1 MEKEGDDGNKN
12 FLGLPTK
19 FDIDEYRIMERF
31 CLSIQDEKT
40 SEALYIAIKGSGAF
54 RRFKDSIHR
63 LAVADDWYKYRDK
76 ALKGIAVGWC
86 EENDIAYVDDLKD
99 RYREAYS

>member
-1 MEKEGDDGNKN
+1 VEKEGDDDNKN

-54 RRFKDSIHR
+54 R
-63 LAVADDWYKYRDK
+63 VALPVASTDTIG
-76 ALKGIAVGWC
+76 LGQ
-86 EENDIAYVDDLKD
+86 
-99 RYREAYS
+99 S